1 LEVLFLLMS
10 GGLSGAYDATNIF
23 VWRDGYDEQDLSSIH
38 AETLKSLL
46 VIIEPVVE
54 LFDLAGILESPRRGC
69 KADAV
74 LGEIRRCFGFVPFI
88 FHAQSTTGY
97 RY

>member
-1 LEVLFLLMS
+1 MVT
-10 GGLSGAYDATNIF
+10 TNRTF
-23 VWRDGYDEQDLSSIH
+23 PSIH

-88 FHAQSTTGY
+88 VHAQSTTGY